1 MGTIYSIFV
10 TCIVLEIVSLAL
22 VLFGDKSHRPIGWVG
37 LVLAFIGFV
46 WSFYILVSPAFR

>member
-22 VLFGDKSHRPIGWVG
+22 VLFGDKSHRPIGLVG
-37 LVLAFIGFV
+37 VVLAFIGFV
-46 WSFYILVSPAFR
+46 WSFYVLVSPAFR